1 MAADCLSH
9 ALTGQWK
16 VCSLPRGGCR
26 WTRANSAA
34 PTACACAAA
43 TEQGSNKATTE
54 AEVASTEP
62 MTGPGA
68 SLTWFGGVSKEARPR
83 TLAGAGAVAATLEE
97 GSRRSGAD
105 GKGTPC
111 LLNAEGDVACNSM
124 NLFAAVTHMP
134 PMRWLIFQVRNK
146 YCQVW
151 STHTA
156 PVGHLSR
163 HRR

>member
-1 MAADCLSH
+1 M
-9 ALTGQWK
+9 
-16 VCSLPRGGCR
+16 CSLPRGGYR

-34 PTACACAAA
+34 PTACACDAA
-43 TEQGSNKATTE
+43 TKQGSNKATTE
-54 AEVASTEP
+54 AEVTSIEP

-83 TLAGAGAVAATLEE
+83 TLAGAGAVAAALEE

-105 GKGTPC
+105 GKGTSC
-111 LLNAEGDVACNSM
+111 LLNAEGGVACNSM
-124 NLFAAVTHMP
+124 NIARFAAVTHMP
-134 PMRWLIFQVRNK
+134 SMRRLIFQVRNK
-146 YCQVW
+146 YCQVPYLKTISRVW